1 MLTELEQVSLIEI
14 LGGKRALGVKVRQ
27 EEDLIEQ
34 IHRGLPYKTLESVME
49 RMEMEK
55 PFVIAFLGVTAR
67 TLQRRQTEKVLTR
80 EESDRVV
87 RLARVYERAVKVLGD
102 PGEATAWLHHPNITL
117 SNKTPLEVMDNVIGE
132 GRVLALLGRIEQGV
146 YS

>member
-1 MLTELEQVSLIEI
+1 MLTESEQVNLIEI

-49 RMEMEK
+49 RMEMEMA
-55 PFVIAFLGVTAR
+55 FVIAFLGVTAR
-67 TLQRRQTEKVLTR
+67 TLQRRQTENVLTR

-87 RLARVYERAVKVLGD
+87 RLAKLYERTVKVLGD
-102 PGEATAWLHHPNITL
+102 PSEARAWLHHRNITL
-117 SNKTPLEVMDNVIGE
+117 GSKTPLEVMDTVIGE
-132 GRVLALLGRIEQGV
+132 ARVHALLGRIEQGV